1 MGDERVKDIKKASL
15 CDLHDYTI
23 DILNELLLSACPD
36 DMHTMVSLSRAINAL
51 VVAKEKGQSMED
63 RLIEYRAAIQGLG
76 FIRARDQ
83 KR

>member
-1 MGDERVKDIKKASL
+1 MKDLKKASL

-36 DMHTMVSLSRAINAL
+36 DMHTMVSLSRAINTL

-63 RLIEYRAAIQGLG
+63 KLIEYRERIQELG
-76 FIRARDQ
+76 FTRVRGETH
-83 KR
+83 RE